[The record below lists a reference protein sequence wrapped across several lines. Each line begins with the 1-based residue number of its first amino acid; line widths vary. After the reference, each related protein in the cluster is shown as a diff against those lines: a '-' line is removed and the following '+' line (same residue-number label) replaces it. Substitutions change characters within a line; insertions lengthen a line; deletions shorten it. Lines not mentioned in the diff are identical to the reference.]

1 MDMTDDLDHLGLSNS
16 EEKLKLTADALA
28 TLGGPSERKPDTAA
42 ADDAS
47 DSDLSEID
55 DNLFKDYQ
63 EAIPLNNRP
72 VVPIDEDAIAKLGV
86 HRRQR
91 DPNEVAND
99 RPIIKKGGK
108 RRRREEDA
116 EEELGGGGRRIGG
129 GGKKGGRVVR
139 GEGERPERPVRILT
153 AEEQRIADLDAKI
166 GEALKSKTK
175 RRKKRD
181 EVVRLP
187 ASPKKHIHH
196 PQTLEVYN
204 TDLLTLYTSRNS
216 NNSKM
221 T

>member
-1 MDMTDDLDHLGLSNS
+1 MDITDGLEHLGPSAS
-16 EEKLKLTADALA
+16 EEKPKLTADALA
-28 TLGGPSERKPDTAA
+28 TLDGPSERKSNAAA

-72 VVPIDEDAIAKLGV
+72 VVPIDEDAVAKLGV

-91 DPNEVAND
+91 DPNEVAHD

-108 RRRREEDA
+108 RRRREDDG
-116 EEELGGGGRRIGG
+116 EEELGGVGRRIGG
-129 GGKKGGRVVR
+129 GGGRKGGRTVR
-139 GEGERPERPVRILT
+139 GEGERPERPARILS

-175 RRKKRD
+175 RRKKKD
-181 EVVRLP
+181 EVVRSPILLP
-187 ASPKKHIHH
+187 TSTPYTQSP
-196 PQTLEVYN
+196 
-204 TDLLTLYTSRNS
+204 
-216 NNSKM
+216 
-221 T
+221 